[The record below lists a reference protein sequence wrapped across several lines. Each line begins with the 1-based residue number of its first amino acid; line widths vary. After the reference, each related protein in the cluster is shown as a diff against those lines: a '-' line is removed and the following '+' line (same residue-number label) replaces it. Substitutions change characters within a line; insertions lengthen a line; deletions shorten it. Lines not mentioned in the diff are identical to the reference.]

1 MSYRMKIAVPM
12 CIFLVFCLMIG
23 VFAIGSLAAD
33 QPAENEPTAVTMDVA
48 AMDVGGIAAPNTA
61 QETLAPQRNVTEA
74 DENPESAYQPLSAD
88 AAPDEEYSGDL
99 DTFRSPGGDSGYT
112 LTDDERIAVE
122 CAVMCEAGGES
133 VKGQMMVAQSI
144 LDGSLRNDFTVMQ
157 TINRYQIASTA
168 HYLVSEQV
176 KESVS
181 RVFDDGERVT
191 EEKTDLWYNPALVV
205 SAWHEQQQYVIT
217 VGSHRFFWMNDD
229 ME

>member
-1 MSYRMKIAVPM
+1 MSYRIKIAVPM
-12 CIFLVFCLMIG
+12 CIFLAFCLMIG
-23 VFAIGSLAAD
+23 VFAVGSLAVD
-33 QPAENEPTAVTMDVA
+33 QPAVNEPTAVTMDVA
-48 AMDVGGIAAPNTA
+48 AMDVHGIAAPNTA
-61 QETLAPQRNVTEA
+61 QETLAPQKNVTEA
-74 DENPESAYQPLSAD
+74 DENPESAYIPAD
-88 AAPDEEYSGDL
+88 AASSADGE
-99 DTFRSPGGDSGYT
+99 TFLTSNGDSGYI

-168 HYLVSEQV
+168 YYLVSEQV

-181 RVFDDGERVT
+181 RVFDDGERIT
-191 EEKTDLWYNPALVV
+191 EQKTDLWYNPALVV

-217 VGSHRFFWMNDD
+217 VGSHRFFWMNND

>member
-1 MSYRMKIAVPM
+1 M
-12 CIFLVFCLMIG
+12 CIFLIFCLMVG
-23 VFAIGSLAAD
+23 VFAIGSLAVD

-61 QETLAPQRNVTEA
+61 QETLPPQRNVTEA
-74 DENPESAYQPLSAD
+74 DENPDSAYQPLSPAT
-88 AAPDEEYSGDL
+88 ASVEDENNP

-122 CAVMCEAGGES
+122 CAVMCEAGGEG

-144 LDGSLRNDFTVMQ
+144 LDGSLRNDFTVIQ
-157 TINRYQIASTA
+157 TISRYQIASTA

-176 KESVS
+176 MESVS
-181 RVFDDGERVT
+181 RVFDDGERIT
-191 EEKTDLWYNPALVV
+191 EEKTDLWYNPSMVV
-205 SAWHEQQQYVIT
+205 SAWHEQQHYVIT

>member
-1 MSYRMKIAVPM
+1 MSYRKKIAVPM
-12 CIFLVFCLMIG
+12 CIFLVSCLMIG

-61 QETLAPQRNVTEA
+61 QETLPPQRNVTEA

-88 AAPDEEYSGDL
+88 SASSEEP
-99 DTFRSPGGDSGYT
+99 DTFRSPGGDSGYS

-122 CAVMCEAGGES
+122 CAVMCEAGGEGE
-133 VKGQMMVAQSI
+133 KGQMMVAQSI

-168 HYLVSEQV
+168 YYLVSEQV